1 MRQSR
6 SSGDKGYA
14 RLVVQP
20 ARRFFW
26 LTLTG
31 YLAGAWA
38 ALMFLTDAAKLF
50 GYDVA
55 PFTVMVRLVTGTLA
69 IAVWA
74 AAMQARRLVMDLH
87 DEYMGE
93 FDVVET
99 TTTEESA
106 IVNDEGPRMQM
117 TAPPPESPS
126 NFQVGKFGF
135 TRRQLASLAVN
146 IANGGSFS
154 QNAMVKAG
162 IISDRTNPEQAN
174 QAKEIQAD
182 FIRLGYAYTSGRAT
196 IPSTAGLRYF
206 AQYAPTPNLAEML
219 SRGQTTNNN
228 QQQPPEDD
236 EEWE

>member
-1 MRQSR
+1 MTPVTVPTRQTNHLRQSR

-38 ALMFLTDAAKLF
+38 ALVFVTDALLLV

-69 IAVWA
+69 VAVWA
-74 AAMQARRLVMDLH
+74 AAMQGRRLVMDLH

-99 TTTEESA
+99 TTTEERRVMSEQA
-106 IVNDEGPRMQM
+106 ARVIPLNETGAVVIHRPAKTLNGVTFRGEWLERM
-117 TAPPPESPS
+117 TAAVQDG
-126 NFQVGKFGF
+126 NMRL
-135 TRRQLASLAVN
+135 TRDASGISGSAYGDCVRVLQQ
-146 IANGGSFS
+146 GGYIDMA
-154 QNAMVKAG
+154 QEW
-162 IISDRTNPEQAN
+162 TE
-174 QAKEIQAD
+174 
-182 FIRLGYAYTSGRAT
+182 
-196 IPSTAGLRYF
+196 AGLSW
-206 AQYAPTPNLAEML
+206 LA
-219 SRGQTTNNN
+219 TT
-228 QQQPPEDD
+228 
-236 EEWE
+236 

>member
-38 ALMFLTDAAKLF
+38 ALMFATDALLLV

-55 PFTVMVRLVTGTLA
+55 PFNVMVRLVTGTLV

-74 AAMQARRLVMDLH
+74 AAMQGRRLVMDLH
-87 DEYMGE
+87 DEYMGK

-99 TTTEESA
+99 TTTEERRVISEQA
-106 IVNDEGPRMQM
+106 RVIPLNETGAVVIHRPAKTLNGVTFRGEWLERM
-117 TAPPPESPS
+117 TAAVQDGNMRLTRDASGISGSAYGDCVRVLRQGGYLDS
-126 NFQVGKFGF
+126 NNEWTEAGV
-135 TRRQLASLAVN
+135 TWLATV
-146 IANGGSFS
+146 
-154 QNAMVKAG
+154 
-162 IISDRTNPEQAN
+162 
-174 QAKEIQAD
+174 
-182 FIRLGYAYTSGRAT
+182 
-196 IPSTAGLRYF
+196 
-206 AQYAPTPNLAEML
+206 
-219 SRGQTTNNN
+219 
-228 QQQPPEDD
+228 
-236 EEWE
+236 

>member
-1 MRQSR
+1 MTPVTVPTRQTNHMRQSR

-99 TTTEESA
+99 TTTEERRVMSEQA
-106 IVNDEGPRMQM
+106 RVIPLNETGAVVIHRPAKTLNGVTFRGEWLERM
-117 TAPPPESPS
+117 TAAVQDGNMRLTRDASGISGSAYGDCVRVLQQGGYLDS
-126 NFQVGKFGF
+126 NNEWTEAGV
-135 TRRQLASLAVN
+135 TWLATV
-146 IANGGSFS
+146 
-154 QNAMVKAG
+154 
-162 IISDRTNPEQAN
+162 
-174 QAKEIQAD
+174 
-182 FIRLGYAYTSGRAT
+182 
-196 IPSTAGLRYF
+196 
-206 AQYAPTPNLAEML
+206 
-219 SRGQTTNNN
+219 
-228 QQQPPEDD
+228 
-236 EEWE
+236 